1 MSQVP
6 FDSLPDDARVWC
18 FAAEPEPGPGETA
31 LLLDSM
37 KQFIEQW
44 TAHRHDLA
52 AGVIWMHQR
61 FLLVGLDESRTGASG
76 CSIDALMGRLGDFEK
91 ELGVRLTDASPVWYR
106 DDDGRIR
113 SVGREEFRDLAQS
126 GSVGPDTRVF
136 DLTASILGPIRSDG
150 LERPASMSWHAR
162 LL

>member
-1 MSQVP
+1 MARPARRIAEPDRSAALGLSQVP

-52 AGVIWMHQR
+52 AGLIWMHQR
-61 FLLVGLDESRTGASG
+61 FLLVGLDEGHVDSARAQRVTQRAADATGTNDGHFGGGA
-76 CSIDALMGRLGDFEK
+76 
-91 ELGVRLTDASPVWYR
+91 VRHVR
-106 DDDGRIR
+106 
-113 SVGREEFRDLAQS
+113 
-126 GSVGPDTRVF
+126 
-136 DLTASILGPIRSDG
+136 
-150 LERPASMSWHAR
+150 
-162 LL
+162 